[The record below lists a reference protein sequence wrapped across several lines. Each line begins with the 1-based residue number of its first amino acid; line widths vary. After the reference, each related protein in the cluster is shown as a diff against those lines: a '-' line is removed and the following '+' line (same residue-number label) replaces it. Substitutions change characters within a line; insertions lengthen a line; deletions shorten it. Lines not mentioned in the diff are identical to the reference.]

1 MHDLVYQEV
10 FWLFM
15 IGSVLGVIVEG
26 CWCWFRYG
34 RWRTHV
40 VSLWGPFNI
49 VYGIGIAVF
58 YIGDSLLYQESWLVR
73 VAAFALAGSLVEYL
87 CGLVIRLGI
96 RMKAWDYRSHFL
108 NIQGLISF
116 KMTLM
121 WGALGVVFDRFLFRP
136 LERVLTYITG
146 TAWGLACAG
155 LSAFMVI
162 NLSCTAVCIIRWA
175 NRHRGKPPMNRIS
188 QWIDKTYPDS
198 WMKKRFCNWRFIEAE
213 DPMVC

>member
-1 MHDLVYQEV
+1 MAGLVYQEV

-15 IGSVLGVIVEG
+15 VGSILGVVVEG
-26 CWCWFRYG
+26 CWCRFRHG

-58 YIGDSLLYQESWLVR
+58 YIGDSLLYQETWLVR
-73 VAAFALAGSLVEYL
+73 VAVLALAGSLVEYL

-96 RMKAWDYRSHFL
+96 RMKAWDYRDHFL

-121 WGALGVVFDRFLFRP
+121 WGAMGVV
-136 LERVLTYITG
+136 LT
-146 TAWGLACAG
+146 
-155 LSAFMVI
+155 AF
-162 NLSCTAVCIIRWA
+162 
-175 NRHRGKPPMNRIS
+175 
-188 QWIDKTYPDS
+188 Y
-198 WMKKRFCNWRFIEAE
+198 FI
-213 DPMVC
+213 P